1 MKKLTPAES
10 LFTFIVLASLTAS
23 ASALAQVADAKQQS
37 KSPAPSAVV
46 RADGDAGLTG
56 ESPLD
61 TQGVPDPSDVSLEES
76 PIRATR
82 PGTWIKAQTPLKVKL
97 SHTATSGSVKNGDTV
112 AGVLVDPVKT
122 GNGSVL
128 GPGTPIKATVL
139 SAAAAGKVQSA
150 GVLSVQVFQVGGLQ
164 VISNVLEFTGH
175 EGHREVAD
183 ANPDKGTEAVVQA
196 GVPLSFLALGSGDK
210 PDPSERPE
218 AGVGAVRAAGS
229 VRAGQ
234 SSVGPPSGFGRQNP
248 GSTPTTEI
256 HGTTTPH

>member
-1 MKKLTPAES
+1 MNKMTRAEC
-10 LFTFIVLASLTAS
+10 LATLIVFALIS
-23 ASALAQVADAKQQS
+23 AWSTGLAQVADAKQHS
-37 KSPAPSAVV
+37 KGPAPTATVH
-46 RADGDAGLTG
+46 ADGDAGLAG
-56 ESPLD
+56 ETPLD
-61 TQGVPDPSDVSLEES
+61 TAAVPDPTDVSQEGS
-76 PIRATR
+76 PIRSTR
-82 PGTWIKAQTPLKVKL
+82 PRTWIKAETPLKVKL
-97 SHTATSGSVKNGDTV
+97 NVSVTSRTVKNGDTV

-139 SAAAAGKVQSA
+139 SAAAAGKIQSA
-150 GVLSVQVFQVGGLQ
+150 GVVSLQVFQVGGLQ

-196 GVPLSFLALGSGDK
+196 GAPLSFRALGSGDK
-210 PDPSERPE
+210 PDPNEPAE
-218 AGVGAVRAAGS
+218 GETGAGRAAGS

-234 SSVGPPSGFGRQNP
+234 SSVGPPSGFGRQAP
-248 GSTPTTEI
+248 GSAPTTEI